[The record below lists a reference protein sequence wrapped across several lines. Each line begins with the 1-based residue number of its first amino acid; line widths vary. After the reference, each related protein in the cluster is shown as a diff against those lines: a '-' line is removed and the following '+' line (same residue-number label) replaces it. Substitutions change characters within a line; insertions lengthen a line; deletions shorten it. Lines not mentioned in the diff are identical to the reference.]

1 MYVSLGSTPWE
12 LQPWRQCTGISKCY
26 SVKEATHHSFC
37 SKTTVEKPP
46 PEAYPAKALDT
57 DIVGVLA
64 AGSSIYHSVS
74 ELIVGR
80 VPCHPAEQLAPVLH
94 QDYRGETWCNGLS
107 CQDCMPACP
116 PGALALEVLTSTVL
130 RDPAHIWK
138 ETIDVKMLP
147 VEVSTLFIPEVS
159 LLLET
164 WLCVAG
170 LKFHS
175 TPYTVLSTIFR
186 PAKLN
191 NRHTVLLCLSPHI
204 TLFSV
209 ASVFYG
215 S

>member
-1 MYVSLGSTPWE
+1 MIASSL
-12 LQPWRQCTGISKCY
+12 
-26 SVKEATHHSFC
+26 
-37 SKTTVEKPP
+37 
-46 PEAYPAKALDT
+46 PAKALDT

-94 QDYRGETWCNGLS
+94 QD
-107 CQDCMPACP
+107 
-116 PGALALEVLTSTVL
+116 STVL

-186 PAKLN
+186 LGPVA
-191 NRHTVLLCLSPHI
+191 LSNSCSDAPS
-204 TLFSV
+204 TRS
-209 ASVFYG
+209 
-215 S
+215 